1 MHCLRILAMH
11 EFIFGFN
18 SNIIKT
24 AIQRPTTH
32 ADSRH
37 GQCFTIDAVLYV
49 SLQHSNKTCTSIFE
63 KNIYI
68 ENLDFLN
75 QQRIKTI
82 FEISIKYLLLN
93 LYLYFLEYHIFS
105 TSSK

>member
-11 EFIFGFN
+11 EFFFGFN

-24 AIQRPTTH
+24 AIQLKTYYTCRQSAWTVLY
-32 ADSRH
+32 
-37 GQCFTIDAVLYV
+37 DAVLYV